1 MQTTTAAN
9 TDRADQL
16 EALGFT
22 GEADYAEHQGVMQKM
37 RELTTQQLR
46 NSRAAGGLELV
57 HLSETGLHA
66 GRRLCLAPKDQSSRS
81 VHAMYAPLHNPTF
94 LASVCEKC
102 LHTWVLEAYE
112 DGDDVPDYLVE
123 ARAAAKLAAAKAA
136 AKAAANIV
144 GEKGGQ

>member
-22 GEADYAEHQGVMQKM
+22 GEADYARHHALMQKSRDM
-37 RELTTQQLR
+37 AAQQLR
-46 NSRAAGGLELV
+46 ASIAAGGLELV

-66 GRRLCLAPKDQSSRS
+66 GRRLCLAPKDQSNSRS

-94 LASVCEKC
+94 LTSVCEKC
-102 LHTWVLEAYE
+102 LQVWALEAYE
-112 DGDDVPDYLVE
+112 DGEDIPDYLVE
-123 ARAAAKLAAAKAA
+123 ARAAAKLAAAKT
-136 AKAAANIV
+136 AANV
-144 GEKGGQ
+144 ADEKGGQ

>member
-1 MQTTTAAN
+1 MQPTTLVN

-16 EALGFT
+16 EALGFN
-22 GEADYAEHQGVMQKM
+22 GEADYAQHQSVMQQM
-37 RELTTQQLR
+37 RNLTTQQLR
-46 NSRAAGGLELV
+46 DTRAAGGLEPV

-66 GRRLCLAPKDQSSRS
+66 GRRLCLAPKDQSRS

-102 LHTWVLEAYE
+102 LHVWALEAYE

-136 AKAAANIV
+136 ANVV

>member
-37 RELTTQQLR
+37 RDMTKQQLR
-46 NSRAAGGLELV
+46 DTRVAGGLELV

-66 GRRLCLAPKDQSSRS
+66 GRRLCLAPKDQSRS
-81 VHAMYAPLHNPTF
+81 VHAVYAPLHNPTF
-94 LASVCEKC
+94 LASVCERC
-102 LHTWVLEAYE
+102 LHAYALEAYE
-112 DGDDVPDYLVE
+112 DGEDIPDHLVDP
-123 ARAAAKLAAAKAA
+123 RAAAKLAI
-136 AKAAANIV
+136 AKAAANV
-144 GEKGGQ
+144 AGEKVGQ